1 MRASWAPVVALNEA
15 SGPEMDERELLAA
28 MRDGDRSA
36 AEQIAERT
44 YRAVFGSLVRLC
56 GDSDL
61 AADLTQETYRKAWE
75 AFASF
80 DGRSKVFTWLY
91 RIAYTTFLNHIRRP
105 ALIAPADPEVADP
118 QPSVE
123 STLAESQRAERLR
136 RAVLALPD
144 ELRFTVTG
152 RFWGD
157 LSVSDIAGLEG
168 VTVVAIRKRLNRA
181 FRLLE
186 AALGEELS

>member
-1 MRASWAPVVALNEA
+1 VAARNENSVA
-15 SGPEMDERELLAA
+15 EVDERQLLVA
-28 MRDGDRSA
+28 MRSGDRSA
-36 AEQIAERT
+36 AETMAART
-44 YRAVFGSLVRLC
+44 YRAVFASLVRLC

-80 DGRSKVFTWLY
+80 DGRSKVSTWLY

-105 ALIAPADPEVADP
+105 MLIAPVDVDIADPG
-118 QPSVE
+118 PSIE
-123 STLAESQRAERLR
+123 TTIAESERAERLR
-136 RAVLALPD
+136 RAVLALPE

-157 LSVSDIAGLEG
+157 LSVADIAQLEG
-168 VTVVAIRKRLNRA
+168 VTVVAIRKRLARA

-186 AALGEELS
+186 MELHEELS